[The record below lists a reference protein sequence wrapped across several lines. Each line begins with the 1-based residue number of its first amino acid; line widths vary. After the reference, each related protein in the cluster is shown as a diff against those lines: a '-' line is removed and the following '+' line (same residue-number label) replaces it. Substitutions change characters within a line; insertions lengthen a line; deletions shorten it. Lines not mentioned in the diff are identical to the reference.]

1 MTLYHYLG
9 LLASDLQ
16 TNRPGLS
23 GPHPVANGNLGGIV
37 IQWLHVRG
45 LVNGENEIMPQVI
58 ALGDVNVDII
68 AHFGEYPAKGDDA
81 LASSTEIHCG
91 GSAANTAISLARMGI
106 STSLIA
112 RVGPD
117 SWALKVFGCL
127 DEAGVLPS
135 GLQRDP
141 AVTTGLMY
149 VVVTPD
155 GERTILGYRGA
166 NVFTDPNQVPEEDFR
181 GARLFHLSGY
191 ALLADPQRSA
201 ALHALEAACRYD
213 LKITLDP
220 GMAVPQEALDEMRA
234 LLPVVDLLLPSL
246 AEAQQLTGMD
256 EPWACARAL
265 LHAGVGA
272 VALKLGQEGSLI
284 TTREGSWWV
293 PGFVV
298 EARDSTG
305 AGDNFDAGLIA
316 GFLGG
321 LSWYGAAMLGNAM
334 GAMATAC
341 VGAGTAVPGAKEV
354 LHLLSKDRPGPE
366 RHDLDGGA
374 EQVIDFVAGLATEP
388 GQEGKTWWK

>member
-1 MTLYHYLG
+1 
-9 LLASDLQ
+9 
-16 TNRPGLS
+16 
-23 GPHPVANGNLGGIV
+23 
-37 IQWLHVRG
+37 
-45 LVNGENEIMPQVI
+45 MPQVV

-68 AHFGEYPAKGDDA
+68 AHFGAYPAKGEDA

-117 SWALKVFGCL
+117 SWALKVFSCL
-127 DEAGVLPS
+127 DEAGVIPS

-141 AVTTGLMY
+141 AVMTGLMY

-155 GERTILGYRGA
+155 GERTILGHRGA

-181 GARLFHLSGY
+181 DAQLFHLSGY

-201 ALHALEAACRYD
+201 ALRALEAACRYD

-234 LLPVVDLLLPSL
+234 LLPVVDILLPSL
-246 AEAQQLTGMD
+246 GEAQQLTGKA
-256 EPWACARAL
+256 EPGACAEAL
-265 LHAGVGA
+265 LAAGVGT
-272 VALKLGQEGSLI
+272 VALKLGKEGSLI
-284 TTREGSWWV
+284 ATREGSWWI

-298 EARDSTG
+298 ETRDSTG
-305 AGDNFDAGLIA
+305 AGDNFDAGLLA

-321 LSWYGAAMLGNAM
+321 LSWYGAATLGNAM
-334 GAMATAC
+334 GAMAAAR
-341 VGAGTAVPGAKEV
+341 VGAGTAAPGAQDI
-354 LHLLSKDRPGPE
+354 LRLLYDNKDLGLRDQD
-366 RHDLDGGA
+366 RSA
-374 EQVIDFVAGLATEP
+374 EQVIDFVTSLTAGPGEEGEP
-388 GQEGKTWWK
+388 WWK

>member
-1 MTLYHYLG
+1 
-9 LLASDLQ
+9 
-16 TNRPGLS
+16 
-23 GPHPVANGNLGGIV
+23 
-37 IQWLHVRG
+37 
-45 LVNGENEIMPQVI
+45 MPQVI

-68 AHFGEYPAKGDDA
+68 AHFAEYPAKGEDA

-127 DEAGVLPS
+127 DEAGVSPS

-141 AVTTGLMY
+141 AVMTGLMY

-155 GERTILGYRGA
+155 GERTILGHRGA
-166 NVFTDPNQVPEEDFR
+166 NAFTDPNQIPEADFQN
-181 GARLFHLSGY
+181 AQLFHLSGY

-201 ALHALEAACRYD
+201 ALRALEAACRHD

-234 LLPVVDLLLPSL
+234 LLPVIDILLPSL
-246 AEAQQLTGMD
+246 AEAQQLTGMG

-265 LHAGVGA
+265 LDAGVGA
-272 VALKLGQEGSLI
+272 VALKLGKEGSLI
-284 TTREGSWWV
+284 MTRHGSWWV

-334 GAMATAC
+334 GAMAAAR
-341 VGAGTAVPGAKEV
+341 VGAGTAVPGAEEV
-354 LHLLSKDRPGPE
+354 LRLLAENRQGSE
-366 RHDLDGGA
+366 RHDDPDGGA
-374 EQVIDFVAGLATEP
+374 EQVIDFVAGLATGP
-388 GQEGKTWWK
+388 GQEGKPWWK